1 MMTFRTAFCA
11 AALAASVSVFGL
23 AEAEAMEI
31 KFGIGMPE
39 GDSPEYNA
47 LVRFKDYVEFKTNGE
62 ITVRLFPNNQLGGE
76 REMIEMVQQGSLE
89 LSFPADGAMAGF
101 YPPMQVW
108 SIPYLFESAPVAWR
122 VLESE
127 FADRMRDDILEQ
139 TGIRALA
146 FSQNGFRSFTN
157 NVRPI
162 IEPADMAGL
171 KIRTMESP
179 VYMEM
184 VGALGATAVP
194 ISGAEVVM
202 ALRQGVVDGQ
212 ENPPA
217 VVYTGGHG
225 EVQRYY
231 TLNEHTFGLHV
242 VIANEDWFASL
253 EPGHQQ
259 VIQDAAKLMA
269 WTENLQKT
277 EGDWRF
283 SRQLADEMG
292 MEIHVST
299 PEEKAAF
306 RDIAQPPVLS
316 FIRSNVGDELVD
328 ELLAV
333 VEETKATLYGAQTPA
348 E

>member
-1 MMTFRTAFCA
+1 MTIRTALFA
-11 AALAASVSVFGL
+11 AALAATTCL
-23 AEAEAMEI
+23 AAAQDAMAVEI
-31 KFGIGMPE
+31 KFGIGLPE

-47 LVRFKDYVEFKTNGE
+47 LVRFKEYVEFKTNGD

-101 YPPMQVW
+101 HAPMQVW

-122 VLESE
+122 VLESD
-127 FADRMRDDILEQ
+127 FADRMRADILEK

-162 IEPADMAGL
+162 INPEDMAGL

-225 EVQRYY
+225 EVQKYY

-242 VIANEDWFASL
+242 IIANDAWFSGL

-259 VIQDAAKLMA
+259 VIRDAAALMA

-283 SRQLADEMG
+283 SKQLADELG

-306 RDIAQPPVLS
+306 REITQPPVLE

-333 VEETKATLYGAQTPA
+333 VEETKAELYSN
-348 E
+348 

>member
-1 MMTFRTAFCA
+1 MNPLSAFRGAVLSA
-11 AALAASVSVFGL
+11 AAIFLIGVD
-23 AEAEAMEI
+23 AEATEI

-39 GDSPEYNA
+39 GDSPEYQA
-47 LVRFKDYVEFKTNGE
+47 LVRFKEYVEFKTNGE
-62 ITVRLFPNNQLGGE
+62 ITVRLFPGNQLGGE

-101 YPPMQVW
+101 YPPMQAW
-108 SIPYLFESAPVAWR
+108 SIPYMFESAPVAWR
-122 VLESE
+122 VMQSD
-127 FADRMRDDILEQ
+127 FARRMKADMLAT

-157 NVRPI
+157 NVRPLI
-162 IEPADMAGL
+162 DPEDLAGL

-179 VYMEM
+179 VYMTM
-184 VGALGATAVP
+184 VNALGATAVP

-217 VVYTGGHG
+217 VVFNGGHG
-225 EVQRYY
+225 EVQKYY

-242 VIANEDWFASL
+242 IIANEDWFSSL
-253 EPGHQQ
+253 SPGHRQ
-259 VIQDAAKLMA
+259 VITDAAQLMA
-269 WTENLQKT
+269 WTENLLKT
-277 EGDWRF
+277 EGDWRY
-283 SRQLADEMG
+283 SRRLAEELG

-306 RDIAQPPVLS
+306 KELAQPPVLA
-316 FIRSNVGDELVD
+316 FIRERVGD
-328 ELLAV
+328 AV
-333 VEETKATLYGAQTPA
+333 VDDMIAAVEQAKAELYGDH
-348 E
+348 

>member
-1 MMTFRTAFCA
+1 MNMKYAIYA
-11 AALAASVSVFGL
+11 AAMMAASVVVGAS
-23 AEAEAMEI
+23 EADAMEI

-39 GDSPEYNA
+39 GDSPEYQA
-47 LVRFKDYVEFKTNGE
+47 LVRFKEYVEFKTNGE

-89 LSFPADGAMAGF
+89 LSLPADGAMAGF

-108 SIPYLFESAPVAWR
+108 SIPYLFESAPVAWK
-122 VLESE
+122 VLESD
-127 FADRMRDDILEQ
+127 FADRMKDDILAT

-157 NVRPI
+157 NVRPLVN
-162 IEPADMAGL
+162 PDDMAGL

-184 VGALGATAVP
+184 VNSLGATAVP

-225 EVQRYY
+225 EVQKYY
-231 TLNEHTFGLHV
+231 TLNEHTFGLHII
-242 VIANEDWFASL
+242 IANDDWFNSL
-253 EPGHQQ
+253 ESGHQQ
-259 VIQDAAKLMA
+259 VIQDAAQLMA
-269 WTENLQKT
+269 WTENLLKT
-277 EGDWRF
+277 EGDWRY
-283 SRQLADEMG
+283 SRRLAEELG

-306 RDIAQPPVLS
+306 KAVAQPPVLE
-316 FIRSNVGDELVD
+316 FIRSQVGDALVD
-328 ELLAV
+328 ELVATV
-333 VEETKATLYGAQTPA
+333 DEAKAELYGQ
-348 E
+348 

>member
-1 MMTFRTAFCA
+1 MTTHYSFLA
-11 AALAASVSVFGL
+11 AAMMAASLVVGAS
-23 AEAEAMEI
+23 EADAMEI

-39 GDSPEYNA
+39 GDSPEYQA
-47 LVRFKDYVEFKTNGE
+47 LVRFKEYVEFKTNGE

-89 LSFPADGAMAGF
+89 LSFPADGAMSGF
-101 YPPMQVW
+101 YPPMQAW
-108 SIPYLFESAPVAWR
+108 SIPYIFESAPVAWH
-122 VLESE
+122 VMNSD
-127 FADRMRDDILEQ
+127 FADRMKEDILEA

-162 IEPADMAGL
+162 LNPEDMAGL

-179 VYMEM
+179 VYMTM
-184 VGALGATAVP
+184 VNALGATAVP

-217 VVYTGGHG
+217 VVFNGGHG
-225 EVQRYY
+225 EVQDYY

-242 VIANEDWFASL
+242 IIANNDWFTSL
-253 EPGHQQ
+253 PQGHQQ
-259 VIQDAAKLMA
+259 VITDAAQLMA
-269 WTENLQKT
+269 WTENLLKT
-277 EGDWRF
+277 EGDWRY
-283 SRQLADEMG
+283 SQRLADELG
-292 MEIHVST
+292 MQIHVST

-306 RDIAQPPVLS
+306 KEVAQPPVLE
-316 FIRSNVGDELVD
+316 FIRAQVGDEVVD
-328 ELLAV
+328 NLIAAV
-333 VEETKATLYGAQTPA
+333 DAAKADLYGN
-348 E
+348 